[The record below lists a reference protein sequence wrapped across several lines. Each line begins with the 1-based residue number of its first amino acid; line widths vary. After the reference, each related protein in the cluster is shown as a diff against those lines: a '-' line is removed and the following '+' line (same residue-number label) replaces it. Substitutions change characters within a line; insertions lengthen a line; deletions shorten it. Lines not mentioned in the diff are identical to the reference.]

1 MCIQKQAIW
10 ELFFLFLRTTLGH
23 QLFMIALY
31 NCPSLE
37 PGFSLSLST
46 YRTSVARTSDNSKT
60 HFVVSPFEFNTS
72 IHNIKISYKK
82 KTGSKLIIQ
91 SMQIV
96 VVKSSNYINSNNL
109 EWRSCHNTRYMQN
122 PLVTEEIKTHSRH
135 QEEECSINQFNHH
148 PVFVTVL
155 SQCINF

>member
-10 ELFFLFLRTTLGH
+10 ELFFFISKNH
-23 QLFMIALY
+23 SWASVVYDSIIQL
-31 NCPSLE
+31 SLI
-37 PGFSLSLST
+37 GTRFFSLSQLT
-46 YRTSVARTSDNSKT
+46 ELRWHELPITRT
-60 HFVVSPFEFNTS
+60 HFVVGPFEFNTS

-109 EWRSCHNTRYMQN
+109 EWRSCHNTRYMQS